1 MNKLSAKGKLWKQ
14 CILVYCDR
22 DVMYR
27 LVLCS
32 FFFLDLFERD

>member
-27 LVLCS
+27 CVS
-32 FFFLDLFERD
+32 HSHPILFELN